1 MNTTNKTLWLG
12 NIESWMN
19 VHYIKETLN
28 ELGIFPIK
36 ITMKPKV
43 SKKGCALLE
52 FDSYETALNILKKY
66 NGINHKNLNIKL
78 NWVKTYN
85 RLNEEK
91 QVKFTV

>member
-1 MNTTNKTLWLG
+1 MKAKTIFYCTSCG
-12 NIESWMN
+12 N
-19 VHYIKETLN
+19 ETLRWQGQCPACGAWN
-28 ELGIFPIK
+28 TIAEQPAA
-36 ITMKPKV
+36 PKA

-52 FDSYETALNILKKY
+52 FDSYETALNIFKKY